1 MSVASS
7 HPHTS
12 TEQPAA
18 AGPLAGVRI
27 LSLALNLPGP
37 AALMRLAGMGA
48 HCTKLE
54 APAPAGAS
62 TSDPMGQYDPA
73 AYAQMHTGVQRVQA
87 DLKSPAGQAQLQTL
101 LEHCDVLLTSFR
113 PAAMKKLGVDWGTLQ
128 ARYPGLSLVQIFGA
142 AGERA
147 NEAGHDLSYQAEA
160 GLVPDL
166 HMPPSLLADMAGAL
180 MASEAVLQALLAR
193 QADGRG
199 RCIEVS
205 LLDAAHWLALP
216 RVWGICAP
224 QGMTGGAHAGYR
236 LYPCA
241 DGRVAMAALEP
252 HFAQRLWQ
260 QVCSAAGDAQM
271 PSAPGAEGD
280 MLAAGT
286 HEAVAAFCAARRC
299 AELDAMAQAH
309 DIPLLTMPD

>member
-1 MSVASS
+1 MPGVSS
-7 HPHTS
+7 HFPTS
-12 TEQPAA
+12 TEPLAA

-48 HCTKLE
+48 HCTKLQ

-73 AYAQMHTGVQRVQA
+73 AYAQMHAGVQCVQA
-87 DLKSPAGQAQLQTL
+87 DLKSPTGQAQLQAL
-101 LEHCDVLLTSFR
+101 LERSDVLLTSFR
-113 PAAMKKLGVDWGTLQ
+113 PAAMKKLGVDWATLH

-160 GLVPDL
+160 GLVPGL
-166 HMPPSLLADMAGAL
+166 HMPASLLADMAGAL

-216 RVWGICAP
+216 RTWGICAP

-241 DGRVAMAALEP
+241 DGRVALAALEP

-260 QVCSAAGDAQM
+260 QVCAADEGAQ
-271 PSAPGAEGD
+271 PGGAQAGD

-286 HEAVAAFCAARRC
+286 HEAVAAFCAARSC
-299 AELDAMAQAH
+299 AELEALAQAH
-309 DIPLLTMPD
+309 DIPLLTMPN